1 MRGGASSMSGKTKEA
16 LSKALDRDGAESR
29 TDGSETRLGRE
40 SKPEERG
47 KDPASK
53 PEAKSEKKKGDAE
66 TEEEAADRRTSNF
79 KTIAGA
85 VALAIFIRVVLFE
98 AFMID
103 GPSMEPTLQD
113 GDRVVVAKYAYGLFL
128 PGMHE
133 AVINWGGP
141 SPGDVI
147 ILNSPMDGVDIVK
160 RVIGVAGDRVE
171 MREDEVFVN
180 GEPIL
185 RQILGPCPE
194 DETSDEVTECMLW
207 EEGLRGHTWR
217 SSHDPHDMAS
227 MSVREV
233 PPGHVLVLGDHRNRS
248 NDSRNIGMIP
258 LNRIKGHALSIY
270 WSSGPEGMRWD
281 RMFSN
286 IR

>member
-1 MRGGASSMSGKTKEA
+1 MSGKIKEA
-16 LSKALDRDGAESR
+16 LSEALEHDDAEARADS
-29 TDGSETRLGRE
+29 SETRLGRE
-40 SKPEERG
+40 STPDERANEA
-47 KDPASK
+47 ASK
-53 PEAKSEKKKGDAE
+53 PSGKDASGAKLKKKGDAE

-141 SPGDVI
+141 NPGDVI

-185 RQILGPCPE
+185 RQVLGSCPE
-194 DETSDEVTECMLW
+194 DLTSDATTQCELW
-207 EEGLRGHTWR
+207 EEGLGDRTWR
-217 SSHDPHDMAS
+217 ISHDPDDTHS

-270 WSSGPEGMRWD
+270 WSSGDEGMRWD
-281 RMFSN
+281 RMFTN